1 MSIHLRSHDGA
12 QLNLSGGHWA
22 VYLNVAQAFGWQP
35 QGTLAPP
42 QWPQGQAWAGAYDSS
57 DGQIVSEADARAL
70 AETLN
75 GAIRSPQI
83 GDALFDVIEGI
94 ESLVQAGGTRIPEQ
108 MRMHPNDFSSEFS
121 PVVLFLYKG
130 SFFIE

>member
-1 MSIHLRSHDGA
+1 MSVHLRSQDGE
-12 QLNLSGGHWA
+12 QIRLGGGHWA
-22 VYLNVAQAFGWQP
+22 VYLHVAQAFGWRP
-35 QGTLAPP
+35 QGTLPPP

-57 DGQIVSEADARAL
+57 DGQMVSEADARAL

-94 ESLVQAGGTRIPEQ
+94 ESLVQADGTRIPEP